1 MDLKTWREQRA
12 MGEAFTL
19 PSGLDVKLKRVT
31 LLDLVTQGKIPTT
44 LSAQA
49 NEVHTSGKL
58 PLARFSE
65 FEPLINIVVA
75 ACVVAPTLTLPRDGE
90 AVTGEGMPVDELP
103 IDDRLAVFTWAG
115 SEAAPLRKFRGESR
129 ESVDAAQSG
138 ERIRDAAE

>member
-1 MDLKTWREQRA
+1 MNLKAWREQRA

-58 PLARFSE
+58 PLTRFAE

-75 ACVVAPTLTLPRDGE
+75 ACIVEPTPELERMHSDNVFIPD
-90 AVTGEGMPVDELP
+90 LP

-115 SEAAPLRKFRGESR
+115 SEAAPLRKFCGESR
-129 ESVDAAQSG
+129 EPVDAAQSG
-138 ERIRDAAE
+138 EGIRGAAE

>member
-1 MDLKTWREQRA
+1 MDLKTWREQRE

-58 PLARFSE
+58 PLTRFVE

-75 ACVVAPTLTLPRDGE
+75 ACVVDPTLTPDPSP
-90 AVTGEGMPVDELP
+90 TGEGSMFVGDLP
-103 IDDRLAVFTWAG
+103 IDDRLSVFTWAG
-115 SEAAPLRKFRGESR
+115 SEAAPLRKFRDKSR
-129 ESVDAAQSG
+129 EPVDAA
-138 ERIRDAAE
+138 

>member
-1 MDLKTWREQRA
+1 MDLKAWREQRA

-58 PLARFSE
+58 PLSRFSE

-75 ACVVAPTLTLPRDGE
+75 ACIVEPTVELERTHSDRLFVSD
-90 AVTGEGMPVDELP
+90 LP
-103 IDDRLAVFTWAG
+103 IDDRLAIFTWAG